1 MEDLTPRKTDQPV
14 DEWLEAFIA
23 RCMSGFKTKILAGLT
38 VIAPLWVTFWA
49 LQTIFRWA
57 DGISAPLVVRALGIH
72 IPGLGLLLTCLILWI
87 IGVLATN
94 VLGTRLLHLGRR
106 LLGQLPLVRMIHGPV
121 HQLFETITSPD
132 KTGFKRVVLVE
143 YPRPGMWRLGFV
155 AGDVPHQCGGV
166 AAHSVFVPN
175 TPNPTTGFMFIIPPE
190 QLRPTN
196 LSVEAAFQMVVSGGL
211 VVPPSFCL
219 TPSGS
224 LPQTP
229 GV

>member
-1 MEDLTPRKTDQPV
+1 MEDLSPQKTEQPI

-57 DGISAPLVVRALGIH
+57 DGLSAPLVTRALGIH
-72 IPGLGLLLTCLILWI
+72 IPGLGLLLTCLLLWI

-94 VLGTRLLHLGRR
+94 VLGRRLLHLGRS

-121 HQLFETITSPD
+121 HQLLETITSPD
-132 KTGFKRVVLVE
+132 KSGFKRVVLVE
-143 YPRPGMWRLGFV
+143 YPRQGMWRLGFV

-196 LSVEAAFQMVVSGGL
+196 LSVEAAFQMIISGGT
-211 VVPPSFCL
+211 VVPPSFYL
-219 TPSGS
+219 TP
-224 LPQTP
+224 P
-229 GV
+229 GVPLQPSGL